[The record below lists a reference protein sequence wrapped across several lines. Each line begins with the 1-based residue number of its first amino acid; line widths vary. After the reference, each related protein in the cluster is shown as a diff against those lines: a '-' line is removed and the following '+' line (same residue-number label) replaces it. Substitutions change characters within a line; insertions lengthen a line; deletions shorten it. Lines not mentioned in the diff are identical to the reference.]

1 MKSKAPTQT
10 ETDGVQYRRVSNARL
25 ALAMTSALSLA
36 CFFSAIGYVSYA
48 ANLGFGV
55 TMLLVGTIMTVA
67 RLFDGITDPLIS
79 LLIDKVNTRFGK
91 IRLFIIIGW
100 AIEAFSLLCL
110 YSWFCGKGHS
120 VGVFILFYF
129 LYYIGYTFHNMAN
142 NLISPVITNDP
153 KQRPMVGVF
162 STIYNYVIVIVL
174 SIIVSMVLLPQYG
187 DNYTVDLL
195 SKTAVLFVGLSAVFT
210 VLAIIGVSP
219 IDKPENF
226 TSAQGK
232 SQSIKG
238 KDMLDLLKN
247 NKALQCFIFAATSDK
262 LAMNIAG
269 QSVITTLL
277 YGIIIGNV
285 RIGAIMNMVA
295 ISPAL
300 DFLGVWRKIHRKA
313 RQRQGRCILEPG
325 QYLCKPCLCDC
336 SAFRRNDPDC
346 CLCPPA
352 DPLYRFD
359 DAAKRTEGRGQY
371 RHHLYAGRCGG
382 L

>member
-1 MKSKAPTQT
+1 M
-10 ETDGVQYRRVSNARL
+10 
-25 ALAMTSALSLA
+25 
-36 CFFSAIGYVSYA
+36 
-48 ANLGFGV
+48 
-55 TMLLVGTIMTVA
+55 
-67 RLFDGITDPLIS
+67 
-79 LLIDKVNTRFGK
+79 
-91 IRLFIIIGW
+91 
-100 AIEAFSLLCL
+100 
-110 YSWFCGKGHS
+110 
-120 VGVFILFYF
+120 GVFILFYF

-219 IDKPENF
+219 LTSLKISLPPRKKPVY
-226 TSAQGK
+226 Q
-232 SQSIKG
+232 G

-295 ISPAL
+295 IFPAL
-300 DFLGVWRKIHRKA
+300 IFSVFGGKYTGKHGSAKGVAFWSQVSIYVNLA
-313 RQRQGRCILEPG
+313 FVIVLLFAGTTPIVASA
-325 QYLCKPCLCDC
+325 PC
-336 SAFRRNDPDC
+336 
-346 CLCPPA
+346 
-352 DPLYRFD
+352 
-359 DAAKRTEGRGQY
+359 
-371 RHHLYAGRCGG
+371 
-382 L
+382 

>member
-1 MKSKAPTQT
+1 MEITTPWIFSRDRGTVR
-10 ETDGVQYRRVSNARL
+10 GSLGSLYRSCNNWRL
-25 ALAMTSALSLA
+25 
-36 CFFSAIGYVSYA
+36 
-48 ANLGFGV
+48 
-55 TMLLVGTIMTVA
+55 
-67 RLFDGITDPLIS
+67 
-79 LLIDKVNTRFGK
+79 
-91 IRLFIIIGW
+91 
-100 AIEAFSLLCL
+100 
-110 YSWFCGKGHS
+110 
-120 VGVFILFYF
+120 
-129 LYYIGYTFHNMAN
+129 
-142 NLISPVITNDP
+142 
-153 KQRPMVGVF
+153 
-162 STIYNYVIVIVL
+162 
-174 SIIVSMVLLPQYG
+174 
-187 DNYTVDLL
+187 
-195 SKTAVLFVGLSAVFT
+195 
-210 VLAIIGVSP
+210 P

-295 ISPAL
+295 IFPAL
-300 DFLGVWRKIHRKA
+300 IFSVFGGKYTGKHGSAKGVAFWSQVSIYVNLA
-313 RQRQGRCILEPG
+313 FVIVLLFAGTTPIVA
-325 QYLCKPCLCDC
+325 
-336 SAFRRNDPDC
+336 SA
-346 CLCPPA
+346 PPA

-359 DAAKRTEGRGQY
+359 DAAKRTEGRGQH

>member
-187 DNYTVDLL
+187 DNYTRGSSLEDR
-195 SKTAVLFVGLSAVFT
+195 GT
-210 VLAIIGVSP
+210 VRGS
-219 IDKPENF
+219 
-226 TSAQGK
+226 
-232 SQSIKG
+232 
-238 KDMLDLLKN
+238 
-247 NKALQCFIFAATSDK
+247 
-262 LAMNIAG
+262 
-269 QSVITTLL
+269 
-277 YGIIIGNV
+277 
-285 RIGAIMNMVA
+285 
-295 ISPAL
+295 
-300 DFLGVWRKIHRKA
+300 LG
-313 RQRQGRCILEPG
+313 
-325 QYLCKPCLCDC
+325 
-336 SAFRRNDPDC
+336 S
-346 CLCPPA
+346 
-352 DPLYRFD
+352 LYRSCNNW
-359 DAAKRTEGRGQY
+359 RLP
-371 RHHLYAGRCGG
+371 H
-382 L
+382 

>member
-300 DFLGVWRKIHRKA
+300 IFSVFGGKYTGKHG
-313 RQRQGRCILEPG
+313 QRQGRCILEPG

-346 CLCPPA
+346 CL
-352 DPLYRFD
+352 
-359 DAAKRTEGRGQY
+359 
-371 RHHLYAGRCGG
+371 
-382 L
+382 